1 MQADAIEQ
9 GKSLPSCTPL
19 APGATEVD
27 INDVD
32 AAAAQG
38 HNLSACKDVEDQ
50 GDSFVFN
57 FRGRWKGRGEKV
69 LIKKVK

>member
-9 GKSLPSCTPL
+9 GKSLPSCTPV
-19 APGATEVD
+19 PTDATEVD

-32 AAAAQG
+32 AAAAEG
-38 HNLSACKDVEDQ
+38 HKLSACRDVEDQ

-57 FRGRWKGRGEKV
+57 FKGKCKGRGVKV